1 MVRVSVVTIFYN
13 EERFLADAIASVR
26 GQTLADWELILVD
39 DGSTDRSPEI
49 AREAAADDSRI
60 KVVSHPNGENRGM
73 SASRNRGFAGAKGE
87 FIALLDADDV
97 WAPCKLAEQIQIL
110 EAYPGCGMVYGHALI
125 WRTWNPVAVEA
136 DERLALGVEPNR
148 VYKPPTLFKL
158 LMRNR
163 AQSPMTSNTM
173 IRRRLINEVGGFEES
188 FRGMFEDQVFF
199 VKAHL
204 ATCCYVSDAQ
214 WLLYRQHSGSCTAS
228 IAVQQELRALARFL
242 RWTRGYLL
250 RQPSQNWSLWPSVLF
265 AQLDC
270 RRRQLRALAGYALG
284 RG

>member
-13 EERFLADAIASVR
+13 EERFLAEAIASVR

-49 AREAAADDSRI
+49 AREAAADEPRI
-60 KVVSHPNGENRGM
+60 KVVSHPNGENHGM
-73 SASRNRGFAGAKGE
+73 SASRNRGFAEAKGE
-87 FIALLDADDV
+87 FVALLDADDV

-110 EAYPGCGMVYGHALI
+110 EAHPKCGMVYGHALI
-125 WRTWNPVAVEA
+125 WRTWDPAAVEA
-136 DERLALGVEPNR
+136 DERLPLGVEPNR

-163 AQSPMTSNTM
+163 SQTPMSGNAIM
-173 IRRRLINEVGGFEES
+173 RRSLIDQIGGFDES
-188 FRGMFEDQVFF
+188 FRAMFEDQVFF

-204 ATCCYVSDAQ
+204 ATCCYVSDAR
-214 WLLYRQHSGSCTAS
+214 WLLYRQHGGSCTAS
-228 IAVQQELRALARFL
+228 ISVLRELRALARFL
-242 RWTRGYLL
+242 RWTRNYLL
-250 RQPSQNWSLWPSVLF
+250 RQPSACWLLWPSVLF
-265 AQLDC
+265 AELDC
-270 RRRQLRALAGYALG
+270 RRRQLRALAGRALG